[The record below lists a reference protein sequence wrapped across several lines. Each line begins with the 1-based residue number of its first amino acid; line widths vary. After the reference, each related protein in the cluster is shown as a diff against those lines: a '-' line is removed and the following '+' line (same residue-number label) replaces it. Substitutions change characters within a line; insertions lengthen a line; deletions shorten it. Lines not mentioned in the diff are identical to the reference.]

1 MVLKGNRLGE
11 RMDDHRITVADGMA
25 FTLGILV
32 ILFIVYLLFT
42 IIQFLILRIGTGND
56 NYNLVYFLAL
66 FFRIVRLGVLPF

>member
-1 MVLKGNRLGE
+1 
-11 RMDDHRITVADGMA
+11 MDDHRITVADGMA

-32 ILFIVYLLFT
+32 VLFIVYLLFT
-42 IIQFLILRIGTGND
+42 IIQFLILRLGTGND